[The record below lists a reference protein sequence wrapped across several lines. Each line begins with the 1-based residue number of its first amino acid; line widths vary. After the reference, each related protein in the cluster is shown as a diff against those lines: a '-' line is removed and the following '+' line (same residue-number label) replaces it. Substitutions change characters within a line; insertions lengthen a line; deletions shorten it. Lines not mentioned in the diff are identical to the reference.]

1 MDFDWHYALSLLS
14 YKAFWEATWTVV
26 ELSVLSWVI
35 SIVVGFFFALG
46 KQSSIRAVRIVCRAY
61 VWFFRSLPLLVLL
74 IFVYNLPQVFP
85 WTGPL
90 LSNPFFAGLIA
101 LALSETAYVAEIHRG
116 GLAAVAKGQVEA
128 GRALGIG
135 YLGMHR
141 LIVLPQAFR
150 VALPTLIN
158 EYITIV
164 KLTSLVSVIS
174 LGEILLVGERLYTQ
188 NFKVL
193 ETMLAVAFY
202 YVVVVTVFSFL
213 LGYVERRMDFTRR
226 TTQMSKDQP
235 IRESSV
241 VAIDSATRE
250 ANRAKPAIEA
260 IHIHKKYGDHHVLK
274 GVDLRVNS
282 GEVISIIGPS
292 GSGKTSFIRTL
303 NGLEAID
310 DGEVRLHGKP
320 FLWSPNGTHGKLPR
334 SHYRNGIVNIGMV
347 FQSFNLFPHRTVL
360 ENLTLA
366 PAYHDRSSK
375 EERKEKAAK
384 LLAKVGLGAHANKY
398 PHQLSGGQQQRV
410 AIARALAMDPA
421 IVLFD
426 EPTSALDPELVGEV
440 LKVIEG
446 LARDGMTMLIVT
458 HEIDFAM
465 RISDRVVF
473 MEGGHVVHDMPPAEY
488 ESLGRDSRVGK
499 FLKGYQLE
507 MSA

>member
-1 MDFDWHYALSLLS
+1 MEFDWRYALSLLS
-14 YKAFWEATWTVV
+14 YKAFWEATWMVV
-26 ELSVLSWVI
+26 ELSVMSWVI
-35 SIVVGFFFALG
+35 SILVGFFFALG
-46 KQSSIRAVRIVCRAY
+46 KQSTIAPVRTFCRAY

-74 IFVYNLPQVFP
+74 IFVYNLPQVIP
-85 WTGPL
+85 ATGPV
-90 LSNPFFAGLIA
+90 LSNPFLAGLIA

-116 GLAAVAKGQVEA
+116 GLAAVAKGQLEA
-128 GRALGIG
+128 GKALGIG

-202 YVVVVTVFSFL
+202 YVLVVTAFSYL
-213 LGYVERRMDFTRR
+213 LGYVEKRIDFTRR
-226 TTQMSKDQP
+226 TAAMIKDQP
-235 IRESSV
+235 AADNSV
-241 VAIDSATRE
+241 VALSPSKRE
-250 ANRAKPAIEA
+250 RSNKPAIQA
-260 IHIHKKYGDHHVLK
+260 VGVHKKYGEHHVLK
-274 GVDLRVNS
+274 GIDVKVNA

-303 NGLEAID
+303 NGLETID
-310 DGEVRLHGKP
+310 DGEVLLHEKP
-320 FLWSPNGTHGKLPR
+320 FLCSSHGSHGKIPR
-334 SHYRNGIVNIGMV
+334 FQYRTGILDIGMV
-347 FQSFNLFPHRTVL
+347 FQNFNLFPHRTVL

-366 PAYHDRSSK
+366 PAYHNRLSK
-375 EERKEKAAK
+375 EERKSQALK
-384 LLAKVGLGAHANKY
+384 LLAKVGLSAHGNKY

-410 AIARALAMDPA
+410 AIARALAMEPA

-446 LARDGMTMLIVT
+446 LAREGMTMIIVT
-458 HEIDFAM
+458 HEIEFAM

-473 MEGGHVVHDMPPAEY
+473 MEGGYIVHDMSPAEY
-488 ESLGRDSRVGK
+488 ASLGRESRVSK
-499 FLKGYQLE
+499 FLKGYAME
-507 MSA
+507 MTA